1 MNRFAILLFFLA
13 PAFAGSAVSFPR
25 PEMLDPAAKYGCKVD
40 EITDYRTVDA
50 RNVNLPPHRW
60 DVKVWMGSN
69 WSVWL
74 PKHYLNRQAALKSCD
89 QWMRAIEKELRQEIR
104 AR

>member
-1 MNRFAILLFFLA
+1 MERLVILLLFFG
-13 PAFAGSAVSFPR
+13 PAFAGVAVSLPR
-25 PEMLDPAAKYGCKVD
+25 PETLDPTVKYGCKID

-60 DVKVWMGSN
+60 DVKVWMGN
-69 WSVWL
+69 WSASL
-74 PKHYLNRQAALKSCD
+74 PKHQLNRQAALKSCD
-89 QWMRAIEKELRQEIR
+89 QWMRAIEKELRRELR